1 MEVKDALKIM
11 YYIMSSDGK
20 SENLELQPM
29 VHRVVLQ
36 FFKSAIG
43 ETDNR
48 VIDEVIGMDEEE
60 MFEPF
65 DSEADDAM
73 IECKKQID
81 KSFDD
86 SDYIEVLKEGISDCL
101 ADNDDDDS
109 LTFIVFF
116 ALYAAYA
123 DGECSEKKKDLLRFV
138 FRKSNIEKA
147 VFLEMEDGVKTLID
161 CQVKKV
167 QAENSDRPYKEVKAV
182 IDELDRKEIEINQ
195 KLSQYL
201 SADF

>member
-1 MEVKDALKIM
+1 MMEVKDALKIM

-101 ADNDDDDS
+101 ADNNDDS
-109 LTFIVFF
+109 LAFIVFF

-138 FRKSNIEKA
+138 FRRSNIEKA

-161 CQVKKV
+161 CQVKKA
-167 QAENSDRPYKEVKAV
+167 QAENSDRPYKEVKAA
-182 IDELDRKEIEINQ
+182 IDELNKKEIEINQ

-201 SADF
+201 STDF